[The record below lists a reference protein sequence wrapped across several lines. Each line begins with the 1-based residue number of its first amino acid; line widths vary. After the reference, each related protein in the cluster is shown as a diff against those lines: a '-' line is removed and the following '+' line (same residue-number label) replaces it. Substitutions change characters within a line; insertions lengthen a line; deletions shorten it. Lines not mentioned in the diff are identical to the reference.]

1 MLGEFFWTTKTEIAG
16 LPFRE
21 SHRFASGVRLPM
33 ARAEFGRLAR
43 RLANSPSF
51 DALALLC
58 LLHERSL
65 RNGAPD
71 ETRLLHGAVL
81 RSTRSFCKRL
91 RLSART
97 AALFVFLVRRRV
109 LCGRRGLD
117 HGYAWLMNAQDLLGE
132 WSMLVETDAERAWLD
147 REVWR
152 VACAVENTWTCQVF
166 GPCDDAIVAPPAE
179 CERAYLEEI
188 RELPIAK
195 RLFKRCEWAQEAALS
210 TGASA

>member
-1 MLGEFFWTTKTEIAG
+1 
-16 LPFRE
+16 
-21 SHRFASGVRLPM
+21 
-33 ARAEFGRLAR
+33 
-43 RLANSPSF
+43 
-51 DALALLC
+51 
-58 LLHERSL
+58 
-65 RNGAPD
+65 
-71 ETRLLHGAVL
+71 
-81 RSTRSFCKRL
+81 
-91 RLSART
+91 
-97 AALFVFLVRRRV
+97 
-109 LCGRRGLD
+109 
-117 HGYAWLMNAQDLLGE
+117 
-132 WSMLVETDAERAWLD
+132 MLVETDAERAWLD